1 MSNITVQYPD
11 QGTMLTHTLK
21 SSPLW
26 ATTGYVAVDS
36 TNQFILVSFR
46 GTQNLT
52 NYLAD
57 VLLPLTDVSS
67 ICSGCQALYGFWE
80 AWLDAKT
87 VVTNAVYQAHL
98 VHSSYKIVV
107 SGHSFGAAI
116 VTLATADL
124 RKSGLSIDMVGLPV
138 GNYQSNVPIYSIR
151 SLHLVCVIK
160 TMQIILPT
168 HLLARGPTTDWNT
181 WTVQFR

>member
-1 MSNITVQYPD
+1 VAASFCPKNNYNNGKLTCPVGNCPLVQQATTTIVAGVQYVQYID

-21 SSPLW
+21 SSPVW

-36 TNQFILVSFR
+36 TNQLIVMSFR

-52 NYLAD
+52 NYFAD

-67 ICSGCQALYGFWE
+67 ICSGCQAFYGFWE

-87 VVTNAVYQAHL
+87 VVTNAVNQAHIA
-98 VHSSYKIVV
+98 HSSYKIVL

-116 VTLATADL
+116 ATLATADL
-124 RKSGLSIDMVGLPV
+124 RKSGLSIDMVSFTSWKLP
-138 GNYQSNVPIYSIR
+138 I
-151 SLHLVCVIK
+151 
-160 TMQIILPT
+160 
-168 HLLARGPTTDWNT
+168 
-181 WTVQFR
+181 